1 MGFLFVH
8 FPPSIFSLREHPC
21 APGAVNTH
29 YFSVFF
35 FFFLMRHIEMF
46 IHSVIRL
53 RFAVYKART
62 TKTTTLIFSVNL

>member
-29 YFSVFF
+29 YFSVCFF
-35 FFFLMRHIEMF
+35 FFFSNAPYRNV
-46 IHSVIRL
+46 HSLSHSFTVC
-53 RFAVYKART
+53 
-62 TKTTTLIFSVNL
+62 SVQSKNNKNNNTDFFR